1 MKVTIYTTPTCGYCH
16 QAKSFLD
23 SLGVAYTEHD
33 VSRDRAAA
41 QEMVRLTGQMG
52 VPVITVD
59 NEVIIGFDRERLQ
72 GLLAGASKPKPPRF
86 GLKIADAAGGGAVV
100 GGVSPGLTGER
111 AGLRAGDVI
120 TGINSARVNRV
131 ADMERVLSGLRP
143 GGIVS
148 ILFRRAGQPRKSEIL
163 I

>member
-1 MKVTIYTTPTCGYCH
+1 MQVTIYTTPTCGYCH

-59 NEVIIGFDRERLQ
+59 NEVIIGFDRGRLQ
-72 GLLAGASKPKPPRF
+72 NLLAGAKRPGPPRF

-120 TGINSARVNRV
+120 TAVNSAAVKRTTDV
-131 ADMERVLSGLRP
+131 ERALAGLRP

-148 ILFRRAGQPRKSEIL
+148 ILFRRDGQPRKSEIV